1 MNNLTGPSA
10 KLLSPEGKHFFFQ
23 LWVDYFLSWLTI
35 TGDRKMKWIR
45 KNWGHGGGQVVI
57 PLTTSV
63 FSAMFVY
70 EKTVNIQ
77 KEAGVGH
84 F

>member
-1 MNNLTGPSA
+1 
-10 KLLSPEGKHFFFQ
+10 
-23 LWVDYFLSWLTI
+23 
-35 TGDRKMKWIR
+35 MKWIR